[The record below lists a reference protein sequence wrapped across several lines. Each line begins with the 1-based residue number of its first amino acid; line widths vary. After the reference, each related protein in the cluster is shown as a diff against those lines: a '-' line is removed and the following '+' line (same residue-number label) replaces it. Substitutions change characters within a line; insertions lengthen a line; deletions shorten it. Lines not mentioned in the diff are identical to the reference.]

1 MLLPVNLFFFFFF
14 FFSSFFFFFCM
25 KGMFI
30 YVYKQKA
37 ESVKQVYKQNQNDE
51 INNINKLNARLSF
64 IYTTHKTLSYE
75 NKTLTHYTHDPN
87 TKAGNH
93 LQIKENYKTGL

>member
-1 MLLPVNLFFFFFF
+1 
-14 FFSSFFFFFCM
+14 M

-37 ESVKQVYKQNQNDE
+37 ENVKQVYKQNQNDE
-51 INNINKLNARLSF
+51 INNINKRKTELHLYYTQDTRLW
-64 IYTTHKTLSYE
+64 

-87 TKAGNH
+87 TKAGHH
-93 LQIKENYKTGL
+93 LQIKKNYKTGL